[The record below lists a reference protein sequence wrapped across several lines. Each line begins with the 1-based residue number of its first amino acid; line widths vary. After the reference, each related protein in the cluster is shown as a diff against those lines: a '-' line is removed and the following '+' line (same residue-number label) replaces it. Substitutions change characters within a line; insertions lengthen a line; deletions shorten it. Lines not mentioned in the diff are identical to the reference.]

1 MSLLQVHLFHLSGN
15 HWAEDWWAQWTQLI
29 ITSLPSL
36 PVGRGWALLQP
47 FDLPGNT
54 SAWVQDRAP
63 PDWESWADVDQAES
77 LAAFPHLCLLLGPP
91 ALSSETSRHQPGQS
105 SWELDMF
112 PVWLRWMAIPMGK
125 MGTWGRQRGD
135 RLCCGLSSGPVYS
148 WKEPAGCL
156 GWLQS
161 RGKGS
166 LCPLSVLTPPLHLL
180 DCLRPWFSSICC
192 HIHRLCVCKNKQQV
206 TAMEKKPIFHMRERW
221 KFWDCRKLIWYLVK
235 CPHFSCGCRVS
246 LTLGHPEPL
255 CNCW

>member
-1 MSLLQVHLFHLSGN
+1 MGESQSQELPACRTSLLQVHLFHLSGN

-47 FDLPGNT
+47 FDLSGNT

-77 LAAFPHLCLLLGPP
+77 LAASPHLCLLLGPP

-112 PVWLRWMAIPMGK
+112 LVWLRWMAIPMGK

-135 RLCCGLSSGPVYS
+135 RLCCGLSSGPVVQLERACRLPRLAPVQRERQPLS
-148 WKEPAGCL
+148 LVSSHTSTASPGPPSPKIQL
-156 GWLQS
+156 HFLS
-161 RGKGS
+161 HSSS
-166 LCPLSVLTPPLHLL
+166 LCMQKQTASDCHGKNPNFSNEREVEVLRLQETHLVS
-180 DCLRPWFSSICC
+180 CQMSSFQ
-192 HIHRLCVCKNKQQV
+192 LWVQ
-206 TAMEKKPIFHMRERW
+206 
-221 KFWDCRKLIWYLVK
+221 
-235 CPHFSCGCRVS
+235 G
-246 LTLGHPEPL
+246 
-255 CNCW
+255 